1 MADVLPLT
9 LETPDAIAVIA
20 DQGTITWRELE
31 SNARRVAHALRAA
44 GIGLGER
51 WALLSGNR
59 LEWPEL
65 FLGNVFAGA
74 KYVPLNWHLTV
85 PELVYLLQNSQASLL
100 VVDPVNEDKGRRA
113 AAEAGIPGDRVIVIG
128 DDYRKWRDSHD
139 DNALDNAVSGSPL
152 LYTGGTTGPSKGVQR
167 ADSGVP
173 VAQWVKGAGM
183 WGSFVNMPERG
194 VCLLTTPLYHA
205 FGTGVMQA
213 CFSRNHQI
221 VIRDRFDVDAFFDD
235 VESFRVTSAP
245 LVPTLMVRLAKLDDA
260 AFTSRDLASLEWIAH
275 TAAPCPPWAKQRL
288 IDLLGPI
295 ITEFYGSSEGTGPV
309 VCSSQDWMQRPG
321 TVGKPNPMLEVSVV
335 GDDLQDLA
343 PFEIGTLYFRRADGA
358 PTYHGDPDK
367 TDKSRLPDG
376 RFTVGDLGYL
386 DDEGFMFLVD
396 RRVDL
401 ILSGGVNV
409 YPAEIEGVISEHPA
423 VKDVAV
429 FGIPDDEYG
438 QQVKAA
444 VELEPGA
451 TLTEA
456 DLIAWCAPRLASF
469 KRPRSVDFHDALPRE
484 AHGKL
489 KKRYLRDAYWPQ
501 TN

>member
-1 MADVLPLT
+1 MTEILPPT
-9 LETPDAIAVIA
+9 LENPDAIAIVSE
-20 DQGTITWRELE
+20 QGSITWRELE
-31 SNARRVAHALRAA
+31 RNARRVANALRAD
-44 GIGLGER
+44 GIGVGDR

-65 FLGNVFAGA
+65 FLGNVLAGSR
-74 KYVPLNWHLTV
+74 YVPLNWHLTV
-85 PELVYLLQNSQASLL
+85 PELVYLIENSQASLL
-100 VVDPVNEDKGRRA
+100 VVDVANEEKGRRA
-113 AAEAGIPGDRVIVIG
+113 ATEAGITPDRIIVVGGD
-128 DDYRKWRDSHD
+128 YPTWRDAHD
-139 DNALDNAVSGSPL
+139 DAPLDNEISGSAL

-167 ADSGVP
+167 ADAGVP
-173 VAQWVKGAGM
+173 ISQWVKGSAM
-183 WGSFVNMPERG
+183 WGSFVNMPDRG
-194 VCLLTTPLYHA
+194 VCLLATPLYHA

-213 CFSRNHQI
+213 CFARHHRM
-221 VIRDRFDVDAFFDD
+221 VIRDRFDTVTFFDD
-235 VESFRVTSAP
+235 VETHRITSVP
-245 LVPTLMVRLAKLDDA
+245 LVPTLMVRLAKLDEA
-260 AFTSRDLASLEWIAH
+260 AFEVRDISSLSWIAH
-275 TAAPCPPWAKQRL
+275 TAAPCPAWAKQRL

-309 VCSSQDWMQRPG
+309 VCSSQDWMDRPG
-321 TVGKPNPMLEVSVV
+321 TVGKPNPNLQVSVV
-335 GDDLQDLA
+335 GDDLKDLP

-358 PTYHGDPDK
+358 PSYHGDPDK
-367 TDKSRLPDG
+367 TNDSRLADG

-386 DDEGFMFLVD
+386 DDDGYMFLVD

-429 FGIPDDEYG
+429 FGVPDDEFG

-451 TLTEA
+451 SLSESE
-456 DLIAWCAPRLASF
+456 LIAWCAPRLASF

-489 KKRYLRDAYWPQ
+489 KKRFLRDAYWPEK
-501 TN
+501 T